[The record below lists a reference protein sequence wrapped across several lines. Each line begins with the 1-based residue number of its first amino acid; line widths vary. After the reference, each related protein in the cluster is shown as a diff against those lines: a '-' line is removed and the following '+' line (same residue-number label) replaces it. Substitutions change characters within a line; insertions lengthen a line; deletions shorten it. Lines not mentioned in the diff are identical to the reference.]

1 MEQDVLSIFL
11 FMVGGDGFSL
21 DGSQLRLHTS

>member
-1 MEQDVLSIFL
+1 MEQGVLHIFV
-11 FMVGGDGFSL
+11 FMVGGDGFSP